1 MYLADMMVL
10 SPFPAP
16 EFGKSGPAPQK
27 FNNSWTCTRMI
38 SDIGA
43 LIVIT
48 TVPDENL
55 AVKITESLLQQRLAA
70 CVHALPTGW
79 SRYRW
84 QGKIETSAEITLLI
98 KCIASRYTEIEAD
111 IKRLHPYDLPE
122 IVALPITIGL
132 PAYLNW
138 ILNETN

>member
-1 MYLADMMVL
+1 
-10 SPFPAP
+10 
-16 EFGKSGPAPQK
+16 
-27 FNNSWTCTRMI
+27 MI

-70 CVHALPTGW
+70 CVHALPIGV

-84 QGKIETSAEITLLI
+84 QGRIETSAEITLVI
-98 KCIASRYTEIEAD
+98 KTTAGRYQKLEAD
-111 IKRLHPYDLPE
+111 IQRLHPYQVPE
-122 IVALPITIGL
+122 ILALPVGFGL
-132 PAYLNW
+132 PAYVAW
-138 ILNETN
+138 IMNEAG